1 VNRCD
6 ADSKRCINPKLS
18 SDLAPYAKRHS
29 YTFSDIAT
37 HRFCALSSALLTS
50 VFRGCTDLAASSIS
64 RNLTLQ
70 SVGRSEPDGAMAWHK
85 NWDGRRIAQ

>member
-37 HRFCALSSALLTS
+37 HRFCALPSALLTYVRTS
-50 VFRGCTDLAASSIS
+50 QLHRRS

-70 SVGRSEPDGAMAWHK
+70 SVGRMAMAWHK